1 MLAQP
6 LHPERR
12 EVYIVLEEEDEWVP
26 ALLASKKV
34 TNQVFE

>member
-12 EVYIVLEEEDEWVP
+12 EVYIVPEEEDECMP

-34 TNQVFE
+34 SNEAFE